1 MDNKRTIEEIL
12 LELADVLDNPMESEI
27 DDKLEVET
35 FGSIKGNDRLTE
47 YLRITLGCDIKRYY
61 AASTDEN
68 RNQIRGA
75 FNRIAYLLAK
85 ITKYN
90 KADKK

>member
-12 LELADVLDNPMESEI
+12 LELANALANPIESEI
-27 DDKLEVET
+27 SDKLEVET
-35 FGSIKGNDRLTE
+35 FGSIQGNDHLTK
-47 YLRITLGCDIKRYY
+47 YLRETLNCDMKRYY

-75 FNRIAYLLAK
+75 FNRTAYLLAK
-85 ITKYN
+85 ITKYS
-90 KADKK
+90 KDK